1 MKVVNVELQYDED
14 KMNDDFTKTLKGLLK
29 KEGIEV
35 ISVDRNKNTEPE
47 SPYQRVENKEVES
60 DVSSAGA
67 GGMVSPN

>member
-1 MKVVNVELQYDED
+1 MRVVNVELQYEED
-14 KMNDDFTKTLKGLLK
+14 KMKGDITETLKGLLD

-47 SPYQRVENKEVES
+47 SPYQRVKNKEVAS